1 MMYLS
6 AIRAQARNFLGKFV
20 KNEQGVTAIEYAI
33 VAAGVATV
41 VFVVFKGDGPVAT
54 MLSEVFDSLKEKVTG
69 TINATQTPTAP

>member
-20 KNEQGVTAIEYAI
+20 KDEKGVTAIEYAI

-41 VFVVFKGDGPVAT
+41 VFVVFKGDGPVAS
-54 MLSEVFDSLKEKVTG
+54 MLSNVFSTLKTKVVS
-69 TINATQTPTAP
+69 TINN

>member
-54 MLSEVFDSLKEKVTG
+54 MLSDVFSTLKTKVTS
-69 TINATQTPTAP
+69 TINAVSTAG

>member
-1 MMYLS
+1 MIYLS

-41 VFVVFKGDGPVAT
+41 VFLIFKENGAVQT
-54 MLSEVFDSLKEKVTG
+54 MLSNVFDKMKDKVSDK
-69 TINATQTPTAP
+69 IATM

>member
-1 MMYLS
+1 MYLS

-54 MLSEVFDSLKEKVTG
+54 MLSDVFSTLKDKVTT
-69 TINATQTPTAP
+69 TISAVSTAG

>member
-54 MLSEVFDSLKEKVTG
+54 MLSDVFATLKNKVTT
-69 TINATQTPTAP
+69 TISAVSTAG

>member
-41 VFVVFKGDGPVAT
+41 VFVVFKGNGPVAT
-54 MLSEVFDSLKEKVTG
+54 MLSDVFSTLKGKVTT
-69 TINATQTPTAP
+69 TINAVSTAS

>member
-6 AIRAQARNFLGKFV
+6 AIRTQARTFLGKFV

-41 VFVVFKGDGPVAT
+41 VFVVFKSDGPVAS
-54 MLSEVFDSLKEKVTG
+54 MLSNVFDTLKTKVTT
-69 TINATQTPTAP
+69 TINS